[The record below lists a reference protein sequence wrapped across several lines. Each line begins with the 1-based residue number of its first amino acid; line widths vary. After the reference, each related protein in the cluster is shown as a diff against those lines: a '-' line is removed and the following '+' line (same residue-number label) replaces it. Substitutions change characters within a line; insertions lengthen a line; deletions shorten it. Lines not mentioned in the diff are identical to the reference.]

1 MLVTRDRCR
10 FDWKE
15 KWFAAATHVVNST
28 EPPGA
33 DPHARWCGRGAVAR
47 PPIPIFGKGKNVM
60 LHLDLCGLTLL
71 AGHRRPLQC
80 DSAPLIFEKYCEYGI
95 LPCFR

>member
-47 PPIPIFGKGKNVM
+47 PPIPIFSMSGPCG
-60 LHLDLCGLTLL
+60 LDLTRKSGVCCT
-71 AGHRRPLQC
+71 AYRISQE
-80 DSAPLIFEKYCEYGI
+80 I
-95 LPCFR
+95 

>member
-47 PPIPIFGKGKNVM
+47 PPIPICFTHTNIYKTNFQ
-60 LHLDLCGLTLL
+60 L
-71 AGHRRPLQC
+71 
-80 DSAPLIFEKYCEYGI
+80 FES
-95 LPCFR
+95 LS